1 MKRSYLY
8 NKYFLNFRELG
19 SGCGSVGGAV
29 ASNARG
35 PRFEYSHRQTF
46 IYRTCICLLSTI
58 SENRKMKKK
67 WPGMAKYLQKS
78 FGDQIQHS
86 GSTCRPLSSSLSNV
100 VVVVVVFAFFAFGL
114 RLKFCQRR
122 NSGMK
127 NKRYATSGHG
137 NRYHGELFYSN
148 FLLSRKL

>member
-1 MKRSYLY
+1 MSRKRTVTST
-8 NKYFLNFRELG
+8 RSRRTG
-19 SGCGSVGGAV
+19 SGCGSVGRAV

-35 PRFEYSHRQTF
+35 PRFKYSHRQTF
-46 IYRTCICLLSTI
+46 IYRTCICLLSI
-58 SENRKMKKK
+58 LSEKTKMKKK
-67 WPGMAKYLQKS
+67 WPRMAKYLKKI
-78 FGDQIQHS
+78 FRGPN
-86 GSTCRPLSSSLSNV
+86 STFSLEVSSSLSNV
-100 VVVVVVFAFFAFGL
+100 VVVFAFLLSVGL

-127 NKRYATSGHG
+127 NTRYATSGHG

>member
-1 MKRSYLY
+1 
-8 NKYFLNFRELG
+8 
-19 SGCGSVGGAV
+19 
-29 ASNARG
+29 
-35 PRFEYSHRQTF
+35 
-46 IYRTCICLLSTI
+46 
-58 SENRKMKKK
+58 
-67 WPGMAKYLQKS
+67 MAKYLQKS

-100 VVVVVVFAFFAFGL
+100 VVVVFEQRRRRRLCFFAFGL

-127 NKRYATSGHG
+127 NKRYATSGHW